1 VENEVEVLSAICH
14 NKDLSAAM
22 SQPLDECFT
31 HHPEVYDYIKDYYK
45 QYRAVPDASIL
56 EKKFVDFKAVEITQP
71 TQYYIDRLK
80 DVYIKNLLGN
90 MGVGVIDSIKTHSAE
105 AVVAKVQKDI
115 VRMARLTNSVKDLDI
130 TDWEGAEGYFD
141 NLRTLTDELGG
152 APGIRTGFPGIDTA
166 YPTGMAPGH
175 LVVMI
180 GWPGRG
186 KSWFSE
192 YMMCK
197 AWEQGHRPMIIS
209 MEMSPEDMRNR
220 IYTLMGSGI
229 FRMSDFQRGMVNV
242 DDFRDW
248 GKKQMTNKQEFII
261 VSNEGIG
268 QMTTDTIQAKIDQYR
283 PSIVVV
289 DYHQLLTDSA
299 RSSGATERNM
309 NVSIELKRMAT
320 RNNIPIV
327 DIVAATMS
335 DISDQDEAPLLSQV
349 AWSRQIEYDA
359 DMAMAVHQTPGT
371 KIVQV
376 ISRKNRHGTDFAFYI
391 EADFSVGTLK
401 EFYGNDDS

>member
-1 VENEVEVLSAICH
+1 MENEVAVISAICK
-14 NKDLSAAM
+14 NKDISVAM
-22 SQPLDECFT
+22 AQGIEDCFT
-31 HHPEVYDYIKDYYK
+31 HHPEVFTYLKEYYLT
-45 QYRAVPDASIL
+45 YRSVPDVSIL
-56 EKKFVDFKAVEITQP
+56 EAKFVDFTGVEIDSPSQF
-71 TQYYIDRLK
+71 YIDQLK
-80 DVYIKNLLGN
+80 DVYLKNLLGN
-90 MGVGVIDSIKTHSAE
+90 MGVGIISNIKTHSASS
-105 AVVAKVQKDI
+105 VIAKVQADVVKMS
-115 VRMARLTNSVKDLDI
+115 RMTNSVKDLDI

-141 NLRTLTDELGG
+141 NLRTLTEEMGG

-166 YPTGMAPGH
+166 YATGMAPGH

-229 FRMSDFQRGMVNV
+229 FRMSDFQRGLVNV

-248 GKKQMTNKQEFII
+248 GKKQMTDRPEFIV
-261 VSNEGIG
+261 VSNEGVG
-268 QMTTDTIQAKIDQYR
+268 QMTTDTIQAKIDQYK

-289 DYHQLLTDSA
+289 DYHQLITDSA
-299 RSSGATERNM
+299 RSTGATERNM
-309 NVSIELKRMAT
+309 NVSIELKRLAT

-335 DISDQDEAPLLSQV
+335 DVSDQDSAPLLEQV
-349 AWSRQIEYDA
+349 AWSKQIQYDA
-359 DMAMAVHQTPGT
+359 DMALAVHQTPGT

-376 ISRKNRHGTDFAFYI
+376 VSRKNRHGTDFAFYI

-401 EFYGNDDS
+401 EFYGDQS